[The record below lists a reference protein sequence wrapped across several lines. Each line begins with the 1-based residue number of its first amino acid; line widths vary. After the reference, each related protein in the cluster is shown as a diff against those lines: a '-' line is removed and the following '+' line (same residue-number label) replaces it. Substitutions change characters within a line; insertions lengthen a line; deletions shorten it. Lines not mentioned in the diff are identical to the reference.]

1 MRIMVGYDGSKVAG
15 DALILARRRAKAF
28 GAKIEVVTSMGS
40 GTENNLKKMKAAE
53 NNLEYVQ
60 TLFGKNVIPCM
71 THLLVRGLSP
81 GKDLVEFAEENNID
95 EIILGVRRR
104 SKRGKLVLGSTA
116 QYVTLNAPCP
126 VVTVK

>member
-28 GAKIEVVTSMGS
+28 DAKIEVVTSVGS
-40 GTENNLKKMKAAE
+40 GAVNNLQKVKAAD
-53 NNLEYVQ
+53 NGLVYVQ
-60 TLFGKNVIPCM
+60 TLFEKSVIPFE
-71 THLLVRGLSP
+71 THLLTRGLPP
-81 GKDLVEFAEENNID
+81 GKALVEFAEENNID

-104 SKRGKLVLGSTA
+104 SKVGKLVLGSTA

>member
-15 DALILARRRAKAF
+15 DSLILARRRAKAF
-28 GAKIEVVTSMGS
+28 DAKIEVVTSMGS

-60 TLFGKNVIPCM
+60 TLFGKNVIPCK

-95 EIILGVRRR
+95 EIILGVRRK
-104 SKRGKLVLGSTA
+104 SKVGKLVLGSTA
-116 QYVTLNAPCP
+116 QYVILEAPCP
-126 VVTVK
+126 VISVK